1 MGYKKFYPVDK
12 NDPRV
17 WANQIKILMED
28 RGITQQKLASESG
41 VPSTTI
47 SEWIGKSK
55 KSETGFR
62 EPGITRFHKVAKALG
77 VSMDYLLGEKECEI
91 PDDEQIHTI
100 TGLSGPAIK
109 KLKELNRKISQD
121 STAEEEKKL
130 AVLNCL
136 ISNMD
141 NTTFLESLY
150 GYLLA
155 EFVFP
160 SSKSDEPAG
169 ACTVYSRAPNGEF
182 KEELLLGEY
191 LSEAMLSKAQIDLVH
206 LKDCLSKQKEPQAEY
221 EYKKWEAEH
230 RDEYLATLSI
240 VEESTE
246 EPK

>member
-1 MGYKKFYPVDK
+1 
-12 NDPRV
+12 
-17 WANQIKILMED
+17 
-28 RGITQQKLASESG
+28 
-41 VPSTTI
+41 
-47 SEWIGKSK
+47 
-55 KSETGFR
+55 
-62 EPGITRFHKVAKALG
+62 
-77 VSMDYLLGEKECEI
+77 LGEKECEI

-100 TGLSGPAIK
+100 TGLSGTAIK
-109 KLKELNRKISQD
+109 KLKELNRKINQD
-121 STAEEEKKL
+121 STVEEEKKL

-169 ACTVYSRAPNGEF
+169 ACIVCSRAPNGEL
-182 KEELLLGEY
+182 KEGLLWGEY
-191 LSEAMLSKAQIDLVH
+191 LSEAMFSKAQIDLVH
-206 LKDCLSKQKEPQAEY
+206 LKDCLSKQKEPRAEY

-240 VEESTE
+240 VKESTE

>member
-17 WANQIKILMED
+17 WANQIKILMEE

-100 TGLSGPAIK
+100 TGLSGTEIK
-109 KLKELNRKISQD
+109 KLKELNRKINQD
-121 STAEEEKKL
+121 ST
-130 AVLNCL
+130 V
-136 ISNMD
+136 
-141 NTTFLESLY
+141 
-150 GYLLA
+150 
-155 EFVFP
+155 
-160 SSKSDEPAG
+160 
-169 ACTVYSRAPNGEF
+169 
-182 KEELLLGEY
+182 
-191 LSEAMLSKAQIDLVH
+191 
-206 LKDCLSKQKEPQAEY
+206 
-221 EYKKWEAEH
+221 
-230 RDEYLATLSI
+230 
-240 VEESTE
+240 
-246 EPK
+246 

>member
-1 MGYKKFYPVDK
+1 
-12 NDPRV
+12 
-17 WANQIKILMED
+17 
-28 RGITQQKLASESG
+28 
-41 VPSTTI
+41 
-47 SEWIGKSK
+47 
-55 KSETGFR
+55 
-62 EPGITRFHKVAKALG
+62 
-77 VSMDYLLGEKECEI
+77 
-91 PDDEQIHTI
+91 
-100 TGLSGPAIK
+100 
-109 KLKELNRKISQD
+109 
-121 STAEEEKKL
+121 
-130 AVLNCL
+130 
-136 ISNMD
+136 MD

-169 ACTVYSRAPNGEF
+169 ACTVCSRAPNGEF

-191 LSEAMLSKAQIDLVH
+191 LSEAMFSKAQIDLVH

>member
-17 WANQIKILMED
+17 WANQIKILMEA
-28 RGITQQKLASESG
+28 REITQQRLASESG

-55 KSETGFR
+55 KSETGLR
-62 EPGITRFHKVAKALG
+62 EPGVIKFHKVAKALG
-77 VSMDYLLGEKECEI
+77 VSMDYLFGEKECET
-91 PDDEQIHTI
+91 PDDEQIHAV

-109 KLKELNRKISQD
+109 KLKELRGKIGQD
-121 STAEEEKKL
+121 SDLEEKKL

-141 NTTFLESLY
+141 NTSFLENLY
-150 GYLLA
+150 GYLLG

-160 SSKSDEPAG
+160 SSKSDETAG
-169 ACTVYSRAPNGEF
+169 ASVILSRSPNGEL
-182 KEELLLGEY
+182 KKELLFGEY
-191 LSEAMLSKAQIDLVH
+191 LGEAMFSKVQIDLVH
-206 LKDCLSKQKEPQAEY
+206 LKDCISKQKEPRAEY

-246 EPK
+246 ESK